1 MIYTCTLNPSLDY
14 YMEGQQELEPGKL
27 NRSQLEY
34 YEAGGKGIN
43 VSIVLNNLGIPSRA
57 VGFLGGFTKDFY
69 ISLLAKYEFIL
80 PNFTYTSG
88 TPVSTS
94 SSMPGRPKQMSMRQV
109 LM

>member
-43 VSIVLNNLGIPSRA
+43 VSIVLNNLGISQPCRRFSRRLHQR
-57 VGFLGGFTKDFY
+57 FLYFT
-69 ISLLAKYEFIL
+69 
-80 PNFTYTSG
+80 
-88 TPVSTS
+88 VS
-94 SSMPGRPKQMSMRQV
+94 QI
-109 LM
+109 